1 MKTLRLTSVITAA
14 AFLMFMPACKKEP
27 GPGGKA
33 HIHGHV
39 HYEANDE
46 TIPNATVDIWYDE
59 TSANGNADDNAT
71 TDAAGKFE
79 FENLQKGDYYLFATG
94 SDNSGTVRNGGLHVT
109 INKKSEEVDA
119 DIDVE

>member
-1 MKTLRLTSVITAA
+1 MKTTKLITGLAVVA
-14 AFLMFMPACKKEP
+14 LMAFTAGCTKEP

-46 TIPNATVDIWYDE
+46 TISGATVSIWYGE
-59 TSANGNADDNAT
+59 TSVNGDADDNAT

-79 FENLQKGDYYLFATG
+79 FENLYKGDYYLFATG
-94 SDNSGTVRNGGLHVT
+94 MDSTGTVRSGGVSVEVA
-109 INKKSEEVDA
+109 KKSGEFDV

>member
-14 AFLMFMPACKKEP
+14 AFLILLPACKKEP
-27 GPGGKA
+27 GLGGKA

-46 TIPNATVDIWYDE
+46 TIPKATVSIWYGE
-59 TSANGNADDNAT
+59 TTANGDVDDNTT

-79 FENLQKGDYYLFATG
+79 FENLQKGNYYLLAIG
-94 SDNSGTVRNGGLHVT
+94 SDSSGTVRGGGLAVT

>member
-1 MKTLRLTSVITAA
+1 MKTTKLITGLAVVA
-14 AFLMFMPACKKEP
+14 LMAFIAGCKKEP

-46 TIPNATVDIWYDE
+46 TISDAMVSIWYGE
-59 TSANGNADDNAT
+59 TSVNGDADDNAT

-79 FENLQKGDYYLFATG
+79 FENLHKGDYYLFASG
-94 SDNSGTVRNGGLHVT
+94 LDSAGTVREGSLAVT
-109 INKKSEEVDA
+109 ISKKSEEVDA

>member
-1 MKTLRLTSVITAA
+1 MKTTKLITGLAVVA
-14 AFLMFMPACKKEP
+14 LMAFTAGCKKDP

-46 TIPNATVDIWYDE
+46 TISDAMVSIWYDAASISG
-59 TSANGNADDNAT
+59 TADDST
-71 TDAAGKFE
+71 LTDAAGKFE
-79 FENLQKGDYYLFATG
+79 FENLNKGDYYLFALG
-94 SDNSGTVRNGGLHVT
+94 SDSTGTSREGGLAVT
-109 INKKSEEVDA
+109 IEKKSEEVDA

>member
-1 MKTLRLTSVITAA
+1 MKTLKLTSVITAA
-14 AFLMFMPACKKEP
+14 AFLILLPACKKEP

-46 TIPNATVDIWYDE
+46 TIPNATVSIWYGE
-59 TSANGNADDNAT
+59 TSANGNVDDNTT

-79 FENLQKGDYYLFATG
+79 FENLQKGNYYLLATG
-94 SDNSGTVRNGGLHVT
+94 TDSSGTVKGGGLAVT